1 MKAVSWYRFLGQ
13 GPARVRRLTV
23 PVLLLCLG
31 MGKAVLAQ
39 PGSLFADPKASRIGD
54 ALTVII
60 QESTAASNEAATST
74 DKSNKLQ
81 VSSQVP
87 GGANLLSFVPLHA
100 LQSDASNTYGGK
112 ASTSRSAKVTARMT
126 VTVIDKKPNG
136 DLLIEGVRHL
146 KINGETESIYLSG
159 SVAPAMIKR
168 DNTVLSSS
176 IADLQVEYTGKG
188 TTTQGSRPGLLVRLV
203 NWIF

>member
-1 MKAVSWYRFLGQ
+1 MKTARQ
-13 GPARVRRLTV
+13 GSRPGAGANGARWSIVAA
-23 PVLLLCLG
+23 LLLCLG
-31 MGKAVLAQ
+31 TGEVALAQ
-39 PGSLFADPKASRIGD
+39 PGSLFADPKAGRIGD

-60 QESTAASNEAATST
+60 QESAAASNQAATSS
-74 DKSNKLQ
+74 DKSNQLQ
-81 VSSQVP
+81 ISSQIP
-87 GGANLLSFVPLHA
+87 GAGNLLGFVPLHA
-100 LQSDASNTYGGK
+100 LQSDVGNQYEGK

-159 SVAPAMIKR
+159 SVSPAMIKR

-188 TTTQGSRPGLLVRLV
+188 TTTQGSRPGILVRLV